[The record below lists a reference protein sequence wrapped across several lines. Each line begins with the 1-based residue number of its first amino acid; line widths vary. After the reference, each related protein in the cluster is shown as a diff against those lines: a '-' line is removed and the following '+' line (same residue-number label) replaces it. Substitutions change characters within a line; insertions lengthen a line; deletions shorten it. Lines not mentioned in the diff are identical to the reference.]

1 MRFFNMVGFWS
12 VFGLFL
18 VGFFNKINRKMVG
31 LVCISNT
38 TNHQPTKITVL

>member
-1 MRFFNMVGFWS
+1 MIYLVGFWS
-12 VFGLFL
+12 VFGWFL
-18 VGFFNKINRKMVG
+18 VGFFGKINRKMVG